1 MIYDGKMNFK
11 KEELI
16 TEVFDLGRNI
26 SSKQINSELTM
37 IQLRTVIF
45 VERKGIVKPTE
56 IAKKFSITP
65 ASVTSQIDKLVEQ
78 GWLERKYNQDDK
90 RVIEVVLTQK
100 GKSRLAEMKKELV
113 DNCNWIFKTLD
124 KQEQE
129 TLFDLVSRLNRSYI
143 A

>member
-1 MIYDGKMNFK
+1 MNFK

-26 SSKQINSELTM
+26 SAKQQDSELTM
-37 IQLRTVIF
+37 IQLRTVIL
-45 VERKGIVKPTE
+45 VEREGIVRPTE

-90 RVIEVVLTQK
+90 RVIEVVLTDK
-100 GKSRLAEMKKELV
+100 GKRQLGKLKEELV
-113 DNCNWIFKTLD
+113 NNCSWIFKTLD
-124 KQEQE
+124 KQELD
-129 TLFDLVSRLNRSYI
+129 TLFDLVSRLNKSYM

>member
-1 MIYDGKMNFK
+1 MNFK

-26 SSKQINSELTM
+26 SAKQLNSELTM

-45 VERKGIVKPTE
+45 VERQGIVKPTE
-56 IAKKFSITP
+56 IAQKFSITP

-78 GWLERKYNQDDK
+78 GWLERRYNQDDK
-90 RVIEVVLTQK
+90 RVIEVILTEK
-100 GKSRLAEMKKELV
+100 GKKRLGKLKVGLIN
-113 DNCNWIFKTLD
+113 NCSWIFKTLD
-124 KQEQE
+124 KQEQD
-129 TLFDLVSRLNRSYI
+129 TLFDLVSRLNKSYI

>member
-1 MIYDGKMNFK
+1 MNFK

-26 SSKQINSELTM
+26 SAKQLNSELTM

-78 GWLERKYNQDDK
+78 GWLERRYNQDDK
-90 RVIEVVLTQK
+90 RVIEVILTEK
-100 GKSRLAEMKKELV
+100 GKKRLGKLKVGLIN
-113 DNCNWIFKTLD
+113 NCSWIFKTLD
-124 KQEQE
+124 KQEQD
-129 TLFDLVSRLNRSYI
+129 TLFDLVSRLNKSYI

>member
-1 MIYDGKMNFK
+1 MNFK

-26 SSKQINSELTM
+26 SAKQLNSDLTM
-37 IQLRTVIF
+37 VQLRTVIF
-45 VERKGIVKPTE
+45 VERQGIVKPTE

-100 GKSRLAEMKKELV
+100 GKSRVGKLKEELV
-113 DNCNWIFKTLD
+113 NNCSWIFKTLD
-124 KQEQE
+124 KQEQD
-129 TLFDLVSRLNRSYI
+129 TLFDLVSRLNKSYI

>member
-1 MIYDGKMNFK
+1 MNFK

-26 SSKQINSELTM
+26 SAKQLDSELTM

-45 VERKGIVKPTE
+45 VESEGIVKPTE

-90 RVIEVVLTQK
+90 RVIEVVLTDK
-100 GKSRLAEMKKELV
+100 GKKQLGKLKEELV
-113 DNCNWIFKTLD
+113 NNCSWIFKTLD
-124 KQEQE
+124 KQEQD
-129 TLFDLVSRLNRSYI
+129 TLFDLVSRLNKSYM